1 MRLPNLGGLMQQ
13 PPNERDALAALGLG
27 AERAIHHRYGAVFAL
42 DMSPEVTI
50 GDAVAETDVHSCS
63 YPILTPFI
71 SIADVRTIRNIIC
84 ATDHRQRRTAASG
97 SRRRHRPSA
106 S

>member
-13 PPNERDALAALGLG
+13 PPNKRDALAASRLG

-63 YPILTPFI
+63 Y
-71 SIADVRTIRNIIC
+71 SNIDAVHINSRC
-84 ATDHRQRRTAASG
+84 ANNSQYHLCR
-97 SRRRHRPSA
+97 
-106 S
+106 